1 MSATGQ
7 MFQMTPPQSLADG
20 TVVAGR
26 YRVIG
31 KLGEGGMGAV
41 YRAIQQ
47 PLGREV
53 ALKVIAPALTKDAD
67 SVERFRREAKAAS
80 SLSHP
85 NIVTVFDFGEDNGLL
100 FLAMELIPGIG
111 LDQAI
116 RRGPM
121 SPQRAIPILRGV
133 CAALAEAH
141 AHGIIHR
148 DLKPQ
153 NIMLTSTS
161 TQQDV
166 VKVVDFG
173 IARLSD
179 QGNAALTRTG
189 AVVGTP
195 GYVAPEFFDG
205 APASPMSDLY
215 AVGVVAYELLA
226 GVTPFPLGS
235 PREILKAVLFGEPQP
250 LRVVAP
256 HVPAPLEQFVTGLMS
271 KDPTKRPSSARS
283 IEAAL
288 AALQPSGGSSTSIP
302 LSAGRA
308 SSREAVAPG
317 TSVRVLGLEPGAS
330 TASSSALAAM
340 PPPPPMQ
347 PMAQSSWPQPS
358 QPSLSQPGLSA
369 MSLSAM
375 PSPSLPNLPPI
386 APSFASLP
394 SAESLRSTPTPMTM
408 TMRADAAS
416 EQAPVAEVPR
426 RRLPGV
432 AIAVIAAV
440 VGFALGTPLVTR
452 LLPAKQQEQSATIE
466 ELRAEALR
474 ALRARKHLE
483 AKELAEE
490 VLRREP
496 NDYEALRLLGNAL
509 AFEARHDEATKA
521 YQGFLKLAPK
531 DHPRR
536 PFVENAAASGAT
548 EFELL

>member
-26 YRVIG
+26 YRVVG

-41 YRAIQQ
+41 YRAIQE

-173 IARLSD
+173 IARLAD
-179 QGNAALTRTG
+179 HGNAALTRTG

-226 GVTPFPLGS
+226 GVTPFPSGS

-308 SSREAVAPG
+308 SSREAIAPG
-317 TSVRVLGLEPGAS
+317 TSVKLLGLEPGAS
-330 TASSSALAAM
+330 TASSSALAAV
-340 PPPPPMQ
+340 PPPLQ
-347 PMAQSSWPQPS
+347 PMAQQSWSQPS
-358 QPSLSQPGLSA
+358 QPSLSNPGLSA
-369 MSLSAM
+369 PPSLSAM

-386 APSFASLP
+386 APSFTSLP
-394 SAESLRSTPTPMTM
+394 SAESLRSMPTPMTM
-408 TMRADAAS
+408 TMSAHSAS
-416 EQAPVAEVPR
+416 EEAPVGEVPR

-432 AIAVIAAV
+432 AVAVIAVV
-440 VGFALGTPLVTR
+440 VGFALGTPPVTR
-452 LLPAKQQEQSATIE
+452 LLPATQPERPATVE
-466 ELRAEALR
+466 ELHDKAARAMDAHDPAKAEPPLLELLRRNPNDVQALR
-474 ALRARKHLE
+474 IIGNVYALTNRFEE
-483 AKELAEE
+483 AKE
-490 VLRREP
+490 VRQR
-496 NDYEALRLLGNAL
+496 
-509 AFEARHDEATKA
+509 
-521 YQGFLKLAPK
+521 FLKLAPNDPK
-531 DHPRR
+531 
-536 PFVENAAASGAT
+536 AANVRVVLDVPGVT
-548 EFELL
+548 D

>member
-41 YRAIQQ
+41 YRAIQE

-173 IARLSD
+173 IARLAD
-179 QGNAALTRTG
+179 HGNAALTRTG

-226 GVTPFPLGS
+226 GVTPFP
-235 PREILKAVLFGEPQP
+235 
-250 LRVVAP
+250 
-256 HVPAPLEQFVTGLMS
+256 
-271 KDPTKRPSSARS
+271 
-283 IEAAL
+283 
-288 AALQPSGGSSTSIP
+288 SG
-302 LSAGRA
+302 
-308 SSREAVAPG
+308 
-317 TSVRVLGLEPGAS
+317 
-330 TASSSALAAM
+330 
-340 PPPPPMQ
+340 
-347 PMAQSSWPQPS
+347 
-358 QPSLSQPGLSA
+358 
-369 MSLSAM
+369 
-375 PSPSLPNLPPI
+375 
-386 APSFASLP
+386 
-394 SAESLRSTPTPMTM
+394 
-408 TMRADAAS
+408 
-416 EQAPVAEVPR
+416 
-426 RRLPGV
+426 
-432 AIAVIAAV
+432 
-440 VGFALGTPLVTR
+440 
-452 LLPAKQQEQSATIE
+452 
-466 ELRAEALR
+466 
-474 ALRARKHLE
+474 
-483 AKELAEE
+483 
-490 VLRREP
+490 
-496 NDYEALRLLGNAL
+496 
-509 AFEARHDEATKA
+509 
-521 YQGFLKLAPK
+521 
-531 DHPRR
+531 
-536 PFVENAAASGAT
+536 
-548 EFELL
+548 

>member
-26 YRVIG
+26 YRVVG

-41 YRAIQQ
+41 YRAVQE

-53 ALKVIAPALTKDAD
+53 ALKVIAPALTRDAD

-85 NIVTVFDFGEDNGLL
+85 HIVTVFDFGEDAGLL
-100 FLAMELIPGIG
+100 FLAMELIPGVG
-111 LDQAI
+111 LDVAL

-121 SPQRAIPILRGV
+121 PPQRAIPILRGV

-179 QGNAALTRTG
+179 QGNSTLTRTG

-205 APASPMSDLY
+205 ASASPTSDLY

-226 GVTPFPLGS
+226 GVAPFPSGS
-235 PREILKAVLFGEPQP
+235 PREILKAVLFGELQP
-250 LRVVAP
+250 LHVVAP
-256 HVPAPLEQFVTGLMS
+256 HVPAPLEQLVMSLMS
-271 KDPTKRPSSARS
+271 KDPTKRPSSARA

-288 AALQPSGGSSTSIP
+288 AALQGSGGSSTSIP

-308 SSREAVAPG
+308 SSREAFAPG
-317 TSVRVLGLEPGAS
+317 TSVKVLGLEPGVS

-340 PPPPPMQ
+340 PPPVAPV
-347 PMAQSSWPQPS
+347 S
-358 QPSLSQPGLSA
+358 QASLSAPP
-369 MSLSAM
+369 SLSAM
-375 PSPSLPNLPPI
+375 PSPSLPNLRPI
-386 APSFASLP
+386 APSFTSLP
-394 SAESLRSTPTPMTM
+394 SSESLRATPTPMTM
-408 TMRADAAS
+408 TMRTHSAS
-416 EQAPVAEVPR
+416 EEAPVGEAPR

-432 AIAVIAAV
+432 AVAVIAVV

-452 LLPAKQQEQSATIE
+452 LLPAEQQERSATVE
-466 ELRAEALR
+466 DLRAEAAR
-474 ALRARKHLE
+474 AMGAHDPATAEPPLLE
-483 AKELAEE
+483 L
-490 VLRREP
+490 LRRNP
-496 NDYEALRLLGNAL
+496 DDVEALRIIGNVYAL
-509 AFEARHDEATKA
+509 TNRFEEAKKVR
-521 YQGFLKLAPK
+521 QRFLTLAPN
-531 DHPRR
+531 HPKVDNVRAVLNV
-536 PFVENAAASGAT
+536 PGVT
-548 EFELL
+548 D